1 MLKPALVIAEIFS
14 AVESFEEELKNEDK
28 DM

>member
-1 MLKPALVIAEIFS
+1 MLKPALVIAEKIS